1 MHQSGAQRN
10 RRDMTWI
17 SRRRQ
22 GYLNCSDVF
31 GCRPQPILRKIEHLP
46 SRFSLNI
53 APGFRG
59 PFKCRDRCPWRAQG
73 FPRRLSASGHIFHR
87 KNYLILPGNLFL
99 LKPMKTKSPKIV
111 AELSPFLFSTPRSP
125 FSSGSH
131 HYIRVKKGKEHHYI
145 RVKKGK
151 EHSQRFFPQQIKILR
166 PHQWLQIQY

>member
-1 MHQSGAQRN
+1 MHQSRAQRN
-10 RRDMTWI
+10 GRDLTWI
-17 SRRRQ
+17 SRRRH
-22 GYLNCSDVF
+22 GYIDCRNGSVVF

-53 APGFRG
+53 APGFRA

-99 LKPMKTKSPKIV
+99 PKPMKTKSPKIV

-131 HYIRVKKGKEHHYI
+131 HYIRVKKGKEH
-145 RVKKGK
+145 
-151 EHSQRFFPQQIKILR
+151 SQRFFPQQIKILR
-166 PHQWLQIQY
+166 PHQWLQIQYWK

>member
-1 MHQSGAQRN
+1 MVYDSLKLFQSNDNTYFRVENSISTAYLRAKLCISPEHNEMGVIHGYIDCRN
-10 RRDMTWI
+10 G
-17 SRRRQ
+17 SV
-22 GYLNCSDVF
+22 VF

-53 APGFRG
+53 APGLRA

-99 LKPMKTKSPKIV
+99 PKPMKTKSPKIV

-131 HYIRVKKGKEHHYI
+131 HYLPG
-145 RVKKGK
+145 
-151 EHSQRFFPQQIKILR
+151 
-166 PHQWLQIQY
+166 